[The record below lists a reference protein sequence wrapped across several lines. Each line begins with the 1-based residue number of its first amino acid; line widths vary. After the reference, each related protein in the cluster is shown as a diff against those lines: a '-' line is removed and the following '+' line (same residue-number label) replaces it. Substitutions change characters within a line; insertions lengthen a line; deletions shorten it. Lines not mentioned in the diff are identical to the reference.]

1 MKNNGGNTMRLLI
14 AAAGLALAATNTAQ
28 AQTWP
33 QKPVHIIVAFT
44 PGSATDIMARA
55 VSNELSE
62 RLGQPVIVENRPG
75 AGGTIA
81 AAQVAKATPDG
92 YTLLVNSSGHTV
104 NPWIYEKLPYDTA
117 KDLMGVTIIARQPN
131 VLVVSPD
138 RGWKTVNDLVAEAKA
153 NPGKMAFASAGVG
166 SATHINGEKFKVS
179 AAIDVLH
186 VPYKGTP
193 EALNDVMGKRVDYFF
208 SPVVSAL
215 SIVRDK
221 KLMALAV
228 GSPTRA
234 SVLPDVPTTEEA
246 GYKNSSYNYW
256 AGVLAPAGTPP
267 AVIDR
272 LNKAL
277 VAVLALPEVKE
288 RLAKIGADPS
298 PTTPQEFDELVLRE
312 LAEYRELVKAAGIKA
327 Q

>member
-1 MKNNGGNTMRLLI
+1 MRLLI
-14 AAAGLALAATNTAQ
+14 AAAALVLAATAAQ

-44 PGSATDIMARA
+44 PGSATDVMARA

-62 RLGQPVIVENRPG
+62 RLGQSVIIENRPG

-81 AAQVAKATPDG
+81 AAQVAKAAPDG

-104 NPWIYEKLPYDTA
+104 NPWIYDKLPYDTA
-117 KDLMGVTIIARQPN
+117 KDLMGVTLIARQPN

-153 NPGKMAFASAGVG
+153 QPGKMAFASAGVG
-166 SATHINGEKFKVS
+166 SATHINGEKFKV
-179 AAIDVLH
+179 AAGIDVLH

-221 KLMALAV
+221 RLVALAV
-228 GSPTRA
+228 GSPQRS

-246 GYKNSSYNYW
+246 GYKNSAYNYW

-267 AVIDR
+267 VVIER
-272 LNKAL
+272 LNKEM

-288 RLAKIGADPS
+288 RLAKVGADPS
-298 PTTPQEFDELVLRE
+298 PTTPKEFDELVVRE

>member
-1 MKNNGGNTMRLLI
+1 MRLLI
-14 AAAGLALAATNTAQ
+14 AAAGLALAATTAQ

-81 AAQVAKATPDG
+81 AGQVAKATPDG

-228 GSPTRA
+228 GSPTRS
-234 SVLPDVPTTEEA
+234 SVLPDVPTTEEM

-267 AVIDR
+267 AVI
-272 LNKAL
+272 
-277 VAVLALPEVKE
+277 E
-288 RLAKIGADPS
+288 RLSKIGADPA
-298 PTTPQEFDELVLRE
+298 PTTPKEFDELVVRE

>member
-1 MKNNGGNTMRLLI
+1 
-14 AAAGLALAATNTAQ
+14 
-28 AQTWP
+28 
-33 QKPVHIIVAFT
+33 
-44 PGSATDIMARA
+44 
-55 VSNELSE
+55 
-62 RLGQPVIVENRPG
+62 
-75 AGGTIA
+75 
-81 AAQVAKATPDG
+81 
-92 YTLLVNSSGHTV
+92 
-104 NPWIYEKLPYDTA
+104 
-117 KDLMGVTIIARQPN
+117 MGVSIIARQPN

-179 AAIDVLH
+179 AGIDVLH

-215 SIVRDK
+215 SIVREK

-228 GSPTRA
+228 GSPTRS

-267 AVIDR
+267 AVIER
-272 LNKAL
+272 LNKEL
-277 VAVLALPEVKE
+277 LAVLALPEVKE
-288 RLAKIGADPS
+288 RLSKIGADPA
-298 PTTPQEFDELVLRE
+298 PTTPKEFDELVVRE